1 MTTGSQGRAATHEPA
16 VRELY
21 QRLMDGWNQGDGAAF
36 AAVFTEDGD
45 LVAFDGTHLEGR
57 EQIASVQQRL
67 FDKYL
72 KGTRLVGEVERVR
85 FLDHDTA
92 VMHAVGNT
100 VMRGK
105 SAPARQ
111 RASIQTLVAVRRDDG
126 WRVAAF
132 QNTRVRPMGRSA
144 GTFLVWTLND
154 LLWKVFR
161 LSTDPMPAL

>member
-1 MTTGSQGRAATHEPA
+1 MTAGSQGRAATHEPV

-21 QRLMDGWNQGDGAAF
+21 QRLMDAWNQGDGTAF
-36 AAVFTEDGD
+36 AAVFTHDGD
-45 LVAFDGTHLEGR
+45 LVAFDGTHLKGR
-57 EQIASVQQRL
+57 EQIAAVQQRL

-92 VMHAVGNT
+92 VMHALGNT

-105 SAPARQ
+105 STPSRQ
-111 RASIQTLVAVRRDDG
+111 RASIQTLVAVRHDDG

-144 GTFLVWTLND
+144 GTFLVWTLGD
-154 LLWKVFR
+154 LLWKALR
-161 LSTDPMPAL
+161 LSTDPAPTL

>member
-1 MTTGSQGRAATHEPA
+1 MCIRDS
-16 VRELY
+16 
-21 QRLMDGWNQGDGAAF
+21 
-36 AAVFTEDGD
+36 
-45 LVAFDGTHLEGR
+45 
-57 EQIASVQQRL
+57 
-67 FDKYL
+67 L

-105 SAPARQ
+105 SVPARQ
-111 RASIQTLVAVRRDDG
+111 RASIQTLVAVRHDDG

-132 QNTRVRPMGRSA
+132 QNTRVRPIGRSA

-161 LSTDPMPAL
+161 LSTDPTPTL